1 MAAWMGN
8 WEQHTMKAR
17 SIKLGSSLALMLM
30 ASGSFFASANTNGYK
45 MVIIEDT
52 PGVAALQ
59 AGKFDQ
65 GINETLDSNSAE
77 VDNFSRQMSLCV
89 GFTKSNQLQQA
100 EQACNSAVALV
111 QQFTHVSAG
120 DKREMRAHALSNRG
134 VLRLSQNN
142 NLAALADFK
151 RAAELSR
158 SEVSVHNLQRLELA
172 LNKANNGLDLA
183 MTTAE

>member
-1 MAAWMGN
+1 
-8 WEQHTMKAR
+8 MKAR

-89 GFTKSNQLQQA
+89 GFTKNNQLQQA
-100 EQACNSAVALV
+100 EQACNSAVASV
-111 QQFTHVSAG
+111 QQFTHVSTG

-142 NLAALADFK
+142 NLAALADFT

-158 SEVSVHNLQRLELA
+158 NEVSVHNLQRLELA
-172 LNKANNGLDLA
+172 LNKASNGLDLA
-183 MTTAE
+183 MVTGE